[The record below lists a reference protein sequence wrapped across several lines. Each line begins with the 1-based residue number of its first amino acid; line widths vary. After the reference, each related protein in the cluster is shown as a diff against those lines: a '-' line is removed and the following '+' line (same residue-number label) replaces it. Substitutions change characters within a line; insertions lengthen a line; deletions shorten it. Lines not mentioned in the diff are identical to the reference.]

1 MPGHDR
7 LYVWGAMLDTG
18 LVPLF
23 YHGDPSVARAVT
35 AACGD
40 GGARV
45 IEFTNRGGKALS
57 VFAGLVEWRDRER
70 PEVALGVGSVVDA
83 PTAALFI
90 SHGADFVVGPVLNAE
105 VARLCNR
112 RKVVYVPGCGSVTEI
127 SEAEELGCEI
137 VKVFPAGEVGGPG
150 FIKSV
155 LAPMPWARL
164 LPTGGVE
171 PTEESIRA
179 WLDAGAACLGMGS
192 KLVRKDLVEA
202 GDYAALAALTAQAL
216 GWVREARGTGQAR

>member
-1 MPGHDR
+1 MARHDR
-7 LYVWGAMLDTG
+7 LSVWGAMLETG

-23 YHGDPSVARAVT
+23 YHGDPGVARAVT
-35 AACGD
+35 AACVE
-40 GGARV
+40 GGARA

-57 VFAGLVEWRDRER
+57 VFAALVEWRDRER
-70 PEVALGVGSVVDA
+70 SDVALGVGSVVDA

-90 SHGADFVVGPVLNAE
+90 AHSADFVVGPVLNAE

-112 RKVVYVPGCGSVTEI
+112 RKVAYVPGCGSVTEI

-137 VKVFPAGEVGGPG
+137 VKVFPAGELGGPD

-179 WLDAGAACLGMGS
+179 WLNAGAACLGMGS
-192 KLVRKDLVEA
+192 KLVRKDLVDA
-202 GDYAALAALTAQAL
+202 GDYAGLAALTAQVL
-216 GWVREARGTGQAR
+216 GWVRDSRRPG